1 MHDSLHTERNPQGE
15 PAAISAQ
22 NGESASELVASMA
35 HDVRHL
41 GEQYLELMKLE
52 IRAGVDRIER
62 LLIKRLIGGAA
73 LGLGALFLILALA
86 FGAIDELGWSRWAAF
101 GALGLIAVAGG
112 AALQLGGKR
121 EPHT

>member
-1 MHDSLHTERNPQGE
+1 VQESLHTERNPQGE
-15 PAAISAQ
+15 PAAISAR

-52 IRAGVDRIER
+52 IRAGVNRIER
-62 LLIKRLIGGAA
+62 LLIKRLVGGVA
-73 LGLGALFLILALA
+73 LGLGALCLILALA

-101 GALGLIAVAGG
+101 GALGLIAAAGG